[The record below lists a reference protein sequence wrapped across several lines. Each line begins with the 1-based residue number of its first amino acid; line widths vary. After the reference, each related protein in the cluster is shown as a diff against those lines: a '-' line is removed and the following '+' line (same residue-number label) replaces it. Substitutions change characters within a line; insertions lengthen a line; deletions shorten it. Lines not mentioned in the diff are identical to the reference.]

1 MSIVIKEADGTIRH
15 PFGEFETLEEKAERL
30 EKELQASEQRVD
42 LLGQRIINQT
52 IQNLTLSSR
61 LDNIE
66 KAIKGGEVD
75 E

>member
-30 EKELQASEQRVD
+30 EKELQASEQQVAM
-42 LLGQRIINQT
+42 LGQQIIEQT
-52 IQNLTLSSR
+52 IQNLTLFNR
-61 LDNIE
+61 LDTIE
-66 KAIKGGEVD
+66 KSIKGGEAN